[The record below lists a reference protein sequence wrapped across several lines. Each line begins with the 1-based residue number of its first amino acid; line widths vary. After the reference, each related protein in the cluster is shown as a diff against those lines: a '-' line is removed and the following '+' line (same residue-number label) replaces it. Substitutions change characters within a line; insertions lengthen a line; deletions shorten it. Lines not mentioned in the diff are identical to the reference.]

1 MRAGGATAE
10 VRMRLS
16 PAAEERRIPA
26 GNVMAG
32 QRANAP
38 GPAPE
43 RMVPTQPKGYSPN
56 GRRLVKTSTPGVYRR
71 GGRYVVQFRDSSGK
85 LRKRAAATI
94 KEARE
99 LKASLKTDVARG
111 EYRETTRATFDPY
124 ALEWLDTYAGRTGKG
139 VSENTKAD
147 YRASL
152 VADAVPFFGKTPL
165 AAISPQLVKRYAAH
179 VASRGVS
186 PNTVRLALAPVRCLL
201 ADAFEDGLIRSN
213 PAAGL
218 RIACPSDLSAEARVS
233 EDDEGEA
240 KAMSDDELARLIAAL
255 PELWRLLFEFL
266 AESGLR
272 IGEAIELR
280 RRDLDLDARLVH
292 VRRRF
297 YRGKVGLPKGRKT
310 RRVRIGV
317 RMAQRLGEHVASLG
331 PDALVFT
338 GERGAR
344 VDRANLGR
352 RVLKPAAVEAGLGR
366 WIEANGERRP
376 ESWVHL
382 HTFRHTAA
390 SRLFRLGWNVK
401 QVQGQLGHYAA
412 SFTLDTYVH
421 VMPEDLPEIPDL
433 APVREIRRVA

>member
-1 MRAGGATAE
+1 
-10 VRMRLS
+10 
-16 PAAEERRIPA
+16 
-26 GNVMAG
+26 
-32 QRANAP
+32 
-38 GPAPE
+38 
-43 RMVPTQPKGYSPN
+43 MVPMQPKGYSSN
-56 GRRLVKTSTPGVYRR
+56 GRKLVKTGTPGIYSR
-71 GGRYVVQFRDSSGK
+71 GGRYVVIFRDPSGK
-85 LRKRAAATI
+85 PRKRAAATM
-94 KEARE
+94 KEARA
-99 LKASLKTDVARG
+99 LKASLRTDVARG
-111 EYRETTRATFDPY
+111 EFRETSRVAFDSH
-124 ALEWLDTYAGRTGKG
+124 ALEWLETYAGRTAKG
-139 VSENTKAD
+139 VSETTRAD

-152 VADAVPFFGKTPL
+152 LADAMPFFGKTPL
-165 AAISPQLVKRYAAH
+165 AEITPQHVKRFAAH

-186 PNTVRLALAPVRCLL
+186 ANTVRLALAPVRCLL
-201 ADAFEDGLIRSN
+201 ADAFEDGLIRGN

-218 RIACPSDLSAEARVS
+218 RVALPASAQSES
-233 EDDEGEA
+233 NGEDDEGEA
-240 KAMSDDELARLIAAL
+240 KALSDADLAAL
-255 PELWRLLFEFL
+255 IDRLPERWRLLFEFL

-292 VRRRF
+292 VRRRY

-317 RMAQRLGEHVASLG
+317 RMAQVLVDHVADRD

-338 GERGAR
+338 AERGAR
-344 VDRANLGR
+344 VDRSNLAR
-352 RVLKPAAVEAGLGR
+352 RILKPAAVEAGLGQ
-366 WIEANGERRP
+366 WIEANEERHA

-382 HTFRHTAA
+382 HTLRHTAA

-433 APVREIRRVA
+433 APVKSLRGAAA

>member
-1 MRAGGATAE
+1 MG
-10 VRMRLS
+10 
-16 PAAEERRIPA
+16 ERRV
-26 GNVMAG
+26 N
-32 QRANAP
+32 
-38 GPAPE
+38 GPAPASGGL
-43 RMVPTQPKGYSPN
+43 VPMQKQGYSAN
-56 GRRLVKTSTPGVYRR
+56 GRKLVKTGTPGVFKR
-71 GGRYVVQFRDSSGK
+71 GGRYVVIFRDPSGMP
-85 LRKRAAATI
+85 RKRAAATM
-94 KEARE
+94 KEARA
-99 LKASLKTDVARG
+99 LKASLKTDVSRG
-111 EYRETTRATFDPY
+111 EYRDTSRATFSEFAP
-124 ALEWLDTYAGRTGKG
+124 EWIDTYAGRTGKG
-139 VSENTKAD
+139 VEQHTRES

-152 VADAVPFFGKTPL
+152 EADAIPFFGRTPL
-165 AAISPQLVKRYAAH
+165 AAITPQHVKRFAAH

-186 PNTVRLALAPVRCLL
+186 ASTVKRTLAPVRCLL

-218 RIACPSDLSAEARVS
+218 RVAVPVADRSQG

-240 KAMSDDELARLIAAL
+240 KALSDAELARFLAAL
-255 PELWRLLFEFL
+255 PERWRLLFEFL

-310 RRVRIGV
+310 RRVRISV
-317 RMAQRLGEHVASLG
+317 RMALLLAEHVAELE

-344 VDRANLGR
+344 VDPGNLAR
-352 RVLKPAAVEAGLGR
+352 RMLKPAAVEAGLGR
-366 WIEANGERRP
+366 WIEAKGERHA

-382 HTFRHTAA
+382 HTLRHTAA

-433 APVREIRRVA
+433 AAVREIRRVA